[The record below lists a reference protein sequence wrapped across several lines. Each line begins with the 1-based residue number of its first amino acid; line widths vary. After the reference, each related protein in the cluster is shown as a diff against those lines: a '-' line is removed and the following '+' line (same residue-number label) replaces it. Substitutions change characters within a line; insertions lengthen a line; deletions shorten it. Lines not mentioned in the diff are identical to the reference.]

1 MPLPDHAPASTL
13 PAPTEPTEPIT
24 PLAGR
29 ERPQLLSVVMPAY
42 NEARNLSWLLPRLV
56 EELSPHAQA
65 LELLVIDDGSRDDTV
80 MVVRGLIRQ
89 GLPVRLLR
97 LSRNF
102 GKEAALTAGLDAVEG
117 DVVISMDSDGQHP
130 ISCAIKMLERWREGY
145 DVVYGVQKGR
155 RESQSLARRLYT
167 RVFYWLMQKGS
178 RFELPADAGDF
189 RLLDRAVVLALR
201 QLPER
206 ARYMKGLF
214 AWVGFPATGIEFIP
228 DARAHGETSFK
239 FMGLLQL
246 AVTGITAFSKVPL
259 RVVSALGIVVSLLS
273 VVFGFWIVFEKV
285 FLGNE
290 ISGFATLA
298 ASITFLAGV
307 QLLCLG
313 IIAEYLGRVF
323 DEVKRR
329 PLYVTQDLTPSLRK
343 PAVSDPEVR
352 A

>member
-1 MPLPDHAPASTL
+1 MPHPDPALESPSNVSSEATPST
-13 PAPTEPTEPIT
+13 PPV
-24 PLAGR
+24 AGR

-80 MVVRGLIRQ
+80 MVVQGLIRQ

-130 ISCAIKMLERWREGY
+130 ISCVLKMLERWREGY

-155 RESQSLARRLYT
+155 RESQSFARRLYT

-214 AWVGFPATGIEFIP
+214 AWVGFPATGIEFVP
-228 DARAHGETSFK
+228 DARAHGETSFR

-343 PAVSDPEVR
+343 PVAPDAEVR